1 MSALLALLVLAQP
14 EGTLIDRVVAVV
26 ESEVITETEL
36 VLEARIA
43 LARRGAVRSAAKPI
57 DARFV
62 ETFRDY
68 LINQTLI
75 ANQATRLGSISV
87 SDQEVET
94 ELERFAD
101 VFPSRTAFEA
111 FLRRFGI
118 SEERVRGILLR
129 DLRNGRF
136 ITRRMNVR
144 LMGKREPAS
153 PEYREALE
161 RWLRELREAS
171 TIRVL
176 GPDGRLTQVQQ

>member
-1 MSALLALLVLAQP
+1 MIAVLLLLSFAQT
-14 EGTLIDRVVAVV
+14 EGTRIDRVVAVV

-43 LARRGAVRSAAKPI
+43 LARRGAVRAAGKPI
-57 DARFV
+57 DARFI

-68 LINQTLI
+68 LVNQILI

-94 ELERFAD
+94 ELDRFAD
-101 VFPSRTAFEA
+101 IFVSRTSFEA

-136 ITRRMNVR
+136 ISRRMNVR
-144 LMGKREPAS
+144 LMGNRSPTS
-153 PEYREALE
+153 PEYQQALE
-161 RWLRELREAS
+161 RWLRELRESS

-176 GPDGRLTQVQQ
+176 GPDGRLTQVQR